1 MYIIWKDKKDKY
13 PLAKAKDCD
22 NNKLMTFT
30 YQKDSYISSY
40 LAGVSWLLYAYYFV
54 VARDP
59 LLASLFLTLGGLFAT
74 KVFIALYQ
82 KLKELDSGFALVVLV
97 LGVAGALGTMVHG
110 GYDLANAINPPVGAN
125 PSLPSQID
133 PRGLMAF
140 GLTGLA
146 VLKASWLMGKSN
158 KFDKN
163 LTYLG
168 FLSGVLL
175 IVIYLGRLT
184 VLDPANP
191 ILRYPILVEGFV
203 VNPLWY
209 LWLGWMFAKK

>member
-1 MYIIWKDKKDKY
+1 
-13 PLAKAKDCD
+13 
-22 NNKLMTFT
+22 MTFT
-30 YQKDSYISSY
+30 FHKDSYLSAY
-40 LAGVSWLLYAYYFV
+40 LAGVCWLLYAYYFV

-59 LLASLFLTLGGLFAT
+59 LLASLFLTLGGLFAA

-82 KLKELDSGFALVVLV
+82 RLKEVDSGFALVVLV

-110 GYDLANAINPPVGAN
+110 GYDLANSINPPTGAN

-146 VLKASWLMGKSN
+146 VLKASWIMGKGS
-158 KFDKN
+158 KFPKN
-163 LTYLG
+163 FSYLG
-168 FLSGVLL
+168 LLSGVLL
-175 IVIYLGRLT
+175 IVIYLGRLI
-184 VLDPANP
+184 VLDPTNP
-191 ILRYPILVEGFV
+191 VLKYPILVEGFI

-209 LWLGWMFAKK
+209 LWLGWIFYKKSR